1 MVSCTADNEELQ
13 VLWVGQSASPQL
25 FLDLFG
31 MDDIFQV
38 DLRIVRIPFL
48 NNQIVSRQRN
58 AS

>member
-1 MVSCTADNEELQ
+1 
-13 VLWVGQSASPQL
+13 
-25 FLDLFG
+25 

-38 DLRIVRIPFL
+38 DLRIVRILSL